1 MSEDVKIPGMTPPTC
16 PKCHSAVKP
25 ISVWRVSTANLKEPA
40 QALWVC
46 TNPLCL
52 HKWPGIAD

>member
-25 ISVWRVSTANLKEPA
+25 ISVWRMFTTNSHGTASGYLE
-40 QALWVC
+40 
-46 TNPLCL
+46 L
-52 HKWPGIAD
+52 HQSAVFA